1 MDNLSVY
8 EVEQIHAIAAWK
20 SEQPS
25 VLGSLFGG
33 MFGPLK
39 PWIAQAVSRSVIE
52 QAVAELATVAAIEE
66 GMAEVA
72 RRAKV
77 SHVRELRFSPMKEC
91 DSLASR
97 ITMTAQRDQLVQD
110 ILRRRTPGAGW
121 QSSFP
126 LPLVTAIRY
135 ICRVGH
141 CYGYALD
148 LPADRRFVLTILDS
162 SITQDRMAVHR
173 ERVEAGPKKLRGD
186 VSRNV
191 RANGDAAVL
200 EPNGSA
206 RSRER
211 RSPHRLIL
219 DHTFFDRVDVV
230 ARRAFQERW
239 LVDNGKADSIAP
251 SVPRRRS
258 ALDDMNRAIS
268 QMAYLVGGA
277 LGFGAVFP
285 VVVLCEILA
294 RGDHAGARGVRDG
307 ATAAINDADEF
318 LAGLLG
324 RDPPRNE
331 THRSRAFGPL
341 VP

>member
-8 EVEQIHAIAAWK
+8 EFEQIHAIAAWK
-20 SEQPS
+20 SERPS

-33 MFGPLK
+33 MFGPLR
-39 PWIAQAVSRSVIE
+39 PWVAPAVSRSVIE
-52 QAVAELATVAAIEE
+52 QAVADLATVAAIEE

-72 RRAKV
+72 RRAKI
-77 SHVRELRFSPMKEC
+77 SDVRELRFSPMKEC

-97 ITMTAQRDQLVQD
+97 ITMTAQRDQLVQN
-110 ILRRRTPGAGW
+110 ILRRKTPGPAW

-126 LPLVTAIRY
+126 LPLVTAIRF

-148 LPADRRFVLTILDS
+148 LPADCRFVLTILDS
-162 SITQDRMAVHR
+162 SITPDRKPVYR
-173 ERVEAGPKKLRGD
+173 ERVEAGSKNSCGHD
-186 VSRNV
+186 SRTLPS
-191 RANGDAAVL
+191 NGVAAVL
-200 EPNGSA
+200 EPKGAA
-206 RSRER
+206 RSREH

-219 DHTFFDRVDVV
+219 DHTFLDRVDVV

-251 SVPRRRS
+251 SVSRRRS

-277 LGFGAVFP
+277 IGFGAVFP
-285 VVVLCEILA
+285 VVVLCELLA
-294 RGDHAGARGVRDG
+294 RGEHAGARGVRDG
-307 ATAAINDADEF
+307 ARAAVNDADDF

-324 RDPPRNE
+324 SDPPRAE
-331 THRSRAFGPL
+331 TVRPRAFGPL
-341 VP
+341 WP